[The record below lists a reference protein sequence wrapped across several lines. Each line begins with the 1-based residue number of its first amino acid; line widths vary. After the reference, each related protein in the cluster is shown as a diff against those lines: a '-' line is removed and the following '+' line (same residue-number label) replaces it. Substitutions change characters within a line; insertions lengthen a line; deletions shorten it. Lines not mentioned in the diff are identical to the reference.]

1 VVTILKIGSEKMNF
15 ILASSSERRRELLK
29 RIINDFEVI
38 PSNFD
43 EGKIIFNGD
52 CASYVKELSEE
63 KALNVANKV
72 DNNNTIIIASDT
84 VVYFNNKVLGKPQN
98 EQDAY
103 NMLSS
108 LRNNVHQVYTGIAIY
123 HTGEKKIV
131 LGCEY
136 TDVKFSNISDET
148 IKKYIMTKEPMDKA
162 GAYGIQGYGAIFV
175 EKINGCYYNVV
186 GLPLNR
192 LYFMLN
198 EMGVDL

>member
-1 VVTILKIGSEKMNF
+1 MNF

-52 CASYVKELSEE
+52 CASYVKELSKE

-72 DNNNTIIIASDT
+72 DDNNTIIIASDT

-123 HTGEKKIV
+123 HTGEKKLV
-131 LGCEY
+131 LDCEY

>member
-1 VVTILKIGSEKMNF
+1 MNF